1 MVRDS
6 GGEGPL
12 PATILE
18 RTSLAVASL
27 EAFDFLFRFR
37 FLAPLGSGSPPSSGT
52 EQTVLAMMLV
62 TGSAKP
68 KQTPA
73 ARRRG
78 ASAGMCSSGS
88 AASASS

>member
-1 MVRDS
+1 MVHAS

-12 PATILE
+12 PETNLE

-27 EAFDFLFRFR
+27 EAFDFLFR

-73 ARRRG
+73 LRRRG
-78 ASAGMCSSGS
+78 ASAGMCSSGRKS
-88 AASASS
+88 SASS